1 MFATEVEAK
10 RAMTDIKYNYLQ
22 EGWDAEIYQ
31 RKKQTYTE
39 PNIVRKRTDNN
50 ITEDPPRIEQNISN
64 NKMTLRDEVRNSL
77 AQDKSAMLAIPQSTK
92 LKNAQRREI

>member
-1 MFATEVEAK
+1 MRKHKKKVWYVLQQMAEAK
-10 RAMTDIKYNYLQ
+10 RSMADIKYKGLQ

-39 PNIVRKRTDNN
+39 PSIVRKGTDNN

-64 NKMTLRDEVRNSL
+64 NKMTQSDEGKTSL
-77 AQDKSAMLAIPQSTK
+77 AQHKK
-92 LKNAQRREI
+92 C